1 MSLFEV
7 NPTIA
12 RPDAGLVEALSH
24 IAAANLSDAMANLN
38 TMDSGIQA
46 LLTGAKICGPACTAV
61 TPSGDFLPVLKALRA
76 AERGDVLVVDNQGNP
91 DTALW
96 GEITS
101 MEAHL
106 KGLAGI
112 ILDGLVRDIAEI
124 RELGFPVFARGTTPR
139 VAGRGSLGEVNVAA
153 RCGGTVVQPRRHHRG
168 RFRWRRRG
176 SVAEGGGGLVARPV
190 DCGLRGGT
198 ARPSCR
204 WRFASRDIQPGRRVR
219 IPAPSPRGVKKQ
231 WSVASSQ
238 WSVASGQ

>member
-12 RPDAGLVEALSH
+12 RPDAALVEALSH

-101 MEAHL
+101 MEARL

-112 ILDGLVRDIAEI
+112 VLDGLVRDIAEI

-139 VAGRGSLGEVNVAA
+139 VAGRGSLGEVNVAV
-153 RCGGTVVQPRRHHRG
+153 RCGGTVAHPGDIIVGDSDGVVVVPLRKAEAVLSRAQSIVDYEEVLRAQ
-168 RFRWRRRG
+168 
-176 SVAEGGGGLVARPV
+176 VADGVSQVEIYNLDEEFESLRQAHEG
-190 DCGLRGGT
+190 
-198 ARPSCR
+198 
-204 WRFASRDIQPGRRVR
+204 
-219 IPAPSPRGVKKQ
+219 
-231 WSVASSQ
+231 
-238 WSVASGQ
+238 

>member
-12 RPDAGLVEALSH
+12 RPDAALVEALSH

-101 MEAHL
+101 MEGHL

-112 ILDGLVRDIAEI
+112 VLDGLVRDIAEI

-139 VAGRGSLGEVNVAA
+139 VAGRGSLGEVNVAV
-153 RCGGTVVQPRRHHRG
+153 RCGGTVVQPGDIIVGDSDGVVVVPLRKAEAVLSRAQSTVDYEEVLRAQ
-168 RFRWRRRG
+168 
-176 SVAEGGGGLVARPV
+176 VADGVSQVEIYNLDEEFESLRQAHEG
-190 DCGLRGGT
+190 
-198 ARPSCR
+198 
-204 WRFASRDIQPGRRVR
+204 
-219 IPAPSPRGVKKQ
+219 
-231 WSVASSQ
+231 
-238 WSVASGQ
+238 